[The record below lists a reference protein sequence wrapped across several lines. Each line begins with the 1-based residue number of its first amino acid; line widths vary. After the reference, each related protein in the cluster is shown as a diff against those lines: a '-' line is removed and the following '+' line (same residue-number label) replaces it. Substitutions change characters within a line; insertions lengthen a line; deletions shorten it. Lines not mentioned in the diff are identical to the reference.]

1 LRTSW
6 FLVLSFALL
15 PWVAWAQTSTPVLPK
30 KISAPLFL
38 GSADKTPLDG
48 LDVPAVPDQG
58 PDGNALAVN
67 EAIDAPSA
75 GVLAQLSEPALFE
88 RIKADKKKET
98 RINRIVWHKS
108 GDSSYCHFR
117 DQEGSNWYGWSDDQ
131 VFHWILMLG
140 NRYWWHD
147 DFAGH
152 WLYFAKGY
160 WWRADAQTAN
170 QLQVLVNGEYY
181 LCRKDGTLL
190 KDMGQDGN
198 GEILS
203 ANGRYQGDSHHG
215 GHGGH
220 AGGHGG
226 DHATNGANG
235 ASTGGNSGNTGGTA
249 GQ

>member
-1 LRTSW
+1 LE
-6 FLVLSFALL
+6 V
-15 PWVAWAQTSTPVLPK
+15 K
-30 KISAPLFL
+30 
-38 GSADKTPLDG
+38 
-48 LDVPAVPDQG
+48 
-58 PDGNALAVN
+58 

-75 GVLAQLSEPALFE
+75 DVLARLSTPDLFE
-88 RIKADKKKET
+88 TIKADKKKET
-98 RINRIVWHKS
+98 RINQTVWHTS

-131 VFHWILMLG
+131 AFHWILMLG

-160 WWRADAQTAN
+160 WWRLDAQTAN
-170 QLQVLVNGEYY
+170 QIQVLVNGEYY
-181 LCRKDGTLL
+181 LCQKDGTLL

-203 ANGRYQGDSHHG
+203 ANGRYQGDSHRG

-220 AGGHGG
+220 AGGHGDNG
-226 DHATNGANG
+226 EGHSSNGSNGA
-235 ASTGGNSGNTGGTA
+235 ANTGSSSNAGSAA